1 MDFSKVK
8 TALKAVKK
16 YLTTQQA
23 LDARLLEAVKK
34 DDMAKALAAIADGA
48 NPSSGG
54 RSWDIDSPLLYAIDA
69 DNAPMVKALL
79 AAKADP
85 NKKIGYSDETPF
97 TEAAQK
103 GNVEIMTALIDA
115 GAKLNTKG
123 DRGNTA
129 FSRAVAARNLPL
141 IALLVEKGAAVD
153 TFNKYGWSPLSYAT
167 RNGDVAT
174 MTMLLEKGARTDRLD
189 TEGRSLSDIAQE
201 GQQWTALR
209 TLQDHGDAKVAT
221 WQKLA
226 DADEVANVS
235 IMRDL
240 GYRLTQVFNTRTAR
254 LTTITHNFETGRDET
269 VVRPLTAA
277 DKPAVDEAVKQLGAL
292 KPPVEQK
299 PVAPA
304 PKPAVQP

>member
-1 MDFSKVK
+1 MDCSKVK

-34 DDMAKALAAIADGA
+34 DDVTKALAAIADGA

-54 RSWDIDSPLLYAIDA
+54 RSWDIDSPLLYAIST
-69 DNAPMVKALL
+69 DNAAMVKALL
-79 AAKADP
+79 GAKADP
-85 NKKIGYSDETPF
+85 NKKIGYSSDTPF

-103 GNVEIMTALIDA
+103 GNVEIMAALIDA
-115 GAKLNTKG
+115 GANLNTKG
-123 DRGNTA
+123 ERGNTA
-129 FSRAVAARNLPL
+129 FAHAVAARNAPL
-141 IALLVEKGAAVD
+141 IALLAEKGAAVD

-174 MTMLLEKGARTDRLD
+174 MKLVLDKGARTDRLD
-189 TEGRSLSDIAQE
+189 EEGRSLLDIARE
-201 GQQWTALR
+201 SQQWAALR
-209 TLQDHGDAKVAT
+209 ALQDHGDAKVAK
-221 WQKLA
+221 WQALA

-240 GYRLTQVFNTRTAR
+240 GYKLTQVFNTRTAR

-269 VVRPLTAA
+269 VVRPLTEV
-277 DKPAVDEAVKQLGAL
+277 DKPAVDEAVKQLAAL
-292 KPPVEQK
+292 KT
-299 PVAPA
+299 PA
-304 PKPAVQP
+304 QKPAVQP

>member
-1 MDFSKVK
+1 MDFSKV
-8 TALKAVKK
+8 TGALKAVKK

-34 DDMAKALAAIADGA
+34 DDVAKALAAIADGA

-54 RSWDIDSPLLYAIDA
+54 RSWDIDSPLLYAIST
-69 DNAPMVKALL
+69 DNAAMVKALL
-79 AAKADP
+79 GAKADP
-85 NKKIGYSDETPF
+85 NKKIGYGEETPF

-103 GNVEIMTALIDA
+103 GNLEIMTALVGA

-129 FSRAVAARNLPL
+129 FALAVHARNLPL
-141 IALLVEKGAAVD
+141 IALLAEKGAATD

-174 MTMLLEKGARTDRLD
+174 MTLLLEKGARTDRID
-189 TEGRSLSDIAQE
+189 SEGRSLLDIAQE
-201 GQQWTALR
+201 SQQWAALR
-209 TLQDHGDAKVAT
+209 ALQDHGDAKVAK

-240 GYRLTQVFNTRTAR
+240 GYKLTQVFNTRTAR

-269 VVRPLTAA
+269 VVRPLTEA
-277 DKPAVDEAVKQLGAL
+277 DKPAVDEAAKQLGVL
-292 KPPVEQK
+292 KTPA
-299 PVAPA
+299 APA
-304 PKPAVQP
+304 QKQAVQP

>member
-16 YLTTQQA
+16 FLTSQQS

-34 DDMAKALAAIADGA
+34 DDVAKALAAIADGA

-54 RSWDIDSPLLYAIDA
+54 RSWDIDSPLLYAIST

-79 AAKADP
+79 TAKADP
-85 NKKIGYSDETPF
+85 NKKIGYGEETPF

-103 GNVEIMTALIDA
+103 GNIEIITALIDA
-115 GAKLNTKG
+115 GAKLNTRG

-129 FSRAVAARNLPL
+129 FAHAVAAKNAPL
-141 IALLVEKGAAVD
+141 IALLAEKGAATD

-167 RNGDVAT
+167 RNGDTAT
-174 MTMLLEKGARTDRLD
+174 MKLLLDKGARTDRLD
-189 TEGRSLSDIAQE
+189 TEGRSLLDIAQE
-201 GQQWTALR
+201 SQQWAALR
-209 TLQDHGDAKVAT
+209 ALQDHGDAKVAK
-221 WQKLA
+221 WQKLP

-240 GYRLTQVFNTRTAR
+240 GYKLTQVFNTRTAR

-269 VVRPLTAA
+269 VVRPLTEA
-277 DKPAVDEAVKQLGAL
+277 DKPAVDEAVKQLTAL
-292 KPPVEQK
+292 KT
-299 PVAPA
+299 PVA
-304 PKPAVQP
+304 KPAVQP